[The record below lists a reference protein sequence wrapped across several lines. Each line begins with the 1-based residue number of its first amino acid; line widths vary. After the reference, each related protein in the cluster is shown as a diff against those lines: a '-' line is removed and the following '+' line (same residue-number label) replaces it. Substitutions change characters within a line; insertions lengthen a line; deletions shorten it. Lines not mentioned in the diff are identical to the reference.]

1 MIKRFA
7 HKGLE
12 RFFKTGSTRGIQAKH
27 ADRLRRQLAKLN
39 TASEPDD
46 MDLPGWN
53 LHPLHR
59 DLAGHWSVKVSG
71 NWRMTFKFVGED
83 AELVDYQDY
92 H

>member
-12 RFFKTGSTRGIQAKH
+12 RFFKTGKTSGIQAKH
-27 ADRLRRQLAKLN
+27 ASKLSRQLAKLH
-39 TASEPDD
+39 TANKPDD
-46 MDLPGWN
+46 MDVPGWN
-53 LHPLHR
+53 LHPLR
-59 DLAGHWSVKVSG
+59 GNQAAHWSVKVSG

-83 AELVDYQDY
+83 VELVNYLDY

>member
-39 TASEPDD
+39 TASGPDD
-46 MDLPGWN
+46 LDVPGWN
-53 LHPLHR
+53 LHPLHG
-59 DLAGHWSVKVSG
+59 DLANHWSVKVSG
-71 NWRMTFKFVGED
+71 NWRMTFRFVGED
-83 AELVDYQDY
+83 AELVNYQDY